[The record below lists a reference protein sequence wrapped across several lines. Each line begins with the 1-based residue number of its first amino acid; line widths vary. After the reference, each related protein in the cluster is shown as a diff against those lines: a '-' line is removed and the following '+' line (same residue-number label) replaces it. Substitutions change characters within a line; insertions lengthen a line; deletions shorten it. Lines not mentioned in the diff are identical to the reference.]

1 MAQIKTRIALRNDST
16 ANWQANSDVVLMKGE
31 MGIEFT
37 DAGETKMKL
46 GDGEKSWAQLD
57 YFGGETDVHQAQVYQ
72 ADLAEGEDDIA
83 AITRVVGENALFEG
97 DMAIVKSTIGEAIT
111 YTAYVYN
118 DSKWQA
124 MNGNY
129 NANNVYFDKDLFTT
143 KEIGYITLSSNGSAN
158 IPTTG
163 KNLTETWEQIF
174 VKEQDPS
181 VTQPEVS
188 FTQVTTGSYEVG
200 TVVTP
205 SYDAKMSAGSY
216 SYGPATG
223 LTAKSWNVNLRKGN
237 TAVQNKTTAKDT
249 FTAIVLA
256 DNDSYTINAEASYD
270 DGAIPVTN
278 KGNACAAKQIKA
290 GKVNKTSGTIS
301 SYRNTFYGT
310 TADKNSLDSTAIRA
324 LNKTGKASKAD
335 DSITVI
341 LPVGAVRVVFAYP
354 ATLRDITSVKDINGM
369 NAEIVSAFK
378 KETITV
384 AGAENDAGISYKVF
398 TTEFAAPL
406 ESANSYKVTI

>member
-16 ANWQANSDVVLMKGE
+16 ANWEANSDVVLMKGE
-31 MGIEFT
+31 MGVEFT
-37 DAGETKMKL
+37 DVGETKMKL
-46 GDGEKSWAQLD
+46 GDGLKTWAQLD

-83 AITRVVGENALFEG
+83 AITRIVGENTLFEG

-118 DSKWQA
+118 DAKWQA

-143 KEIGYITLSSNGSAN
+143 TEIGYITLQNGSAH
-158 IPTTG
+158 IPSTG
-163 KNLTETWEQIF
+163 KNLTDTWEQIF
-174 VKEQDPS
+174 VKEQNPT
-181 VTQPEVS
+181 VTPPAVS
-188 FTQVTTGSYEVG
+188 FNQVTTGSFEVG
-200 TVVTP
+200 TSVTP
-205 SYDAKMSAGSY
+205 SYDAKMSVGSY

-237 TAVQNKTTAKDT
+237 TSVQNKTTAKDT

-256 DNDSYTINAEASYD
+256 DGDSYTINAEASYD
-270 DGAIPVTN
+270 DAAVPVTN
-278 KGNACAAKQIKA
+278 KGKAYAAGQIKA
-290 GKVNKTSGTIS
+290 GKVSKTSGTIS
-301 SYRNTFYGT
+301 CYRNTFYGT
-310 TADKNSLDSTAIRA
+310 TANKDSLDSPTIRT
-324 LNKTGKASKAD
+324 LNKTGKALKAG
-335 DSITVI
+335 DSVTIA
-341 LPVGAVRVVFAYP
+341 LPAGAVRVVFAYP
-354 ATLRDITSVKDINGM
+354 ATLRDITSVKDINGL

-384 AGAENDAGISYKVF
+384 AGAGNDAGISYKVF

>member
-16 ANWQANSDVVLMKGE
+16 ANWEANSDVVLMKGE
-31 MGIEFT
+31 MGVEFT

-46 GDGEKSWAQLD
+46 GDGQKTWAQLD

-97 DMAIVKSTIGEAIT
+97 DMAIVKSTIGEAVT

-118 DSKWQA
+118 DAKWQA

-143 KEIGYITLSSNGSAN
+143 KEIGYVTLENGSAH

-163 KNLTETWEQIF
+163 KNLTDTWEQIF
-174 VKEQDPS
+174 VKEENPT
-181 VTQPEVS
+181 VTQPAVS
-188 FTQVTTGSYEVG
+188 FTTVTTGSFEVG
-200 TVVTP
+200 TSITP

-223 LTAKSWNVNLRKGN
+223 LTAKNWNVNLRKGN
-237 TAVQNKTTAKDT
+237 TSVQNKTTVKDS

-256 DNDSYTINAEASYD
+256 DGDSYTINAEASYD
-270 DGAIPVTN
+270 NAAVPVTN
-278 KGNACAAKQIKA
+278 KGNAYAAGQIKA
-290 GKVNKTSGTIS
+290 GKVSKTSGTITC
-301 SYRNTFYGT
+301 YRNTFYGT
-310 TADKNSLDSTAIRA
+310 TANKDSLDSPTIRG
-324 LNKTGKASKAD
+324 LNKTNKASKAG
-335 DSITVI
+335 DSVTIA

-354 ATLRDITSVKDINGM
+354 ATLRDITSVKDINGL

-384 AGAENDAGISYKVF
+384 AGAGNDAGISYKVF
-398 TTEFAAPL
+398 TTEFAVPL

>member
-16 ANWQANSDVVLMKGE
+16 ANWEANSDVVLMKGE
-31 MGIEFT
+31 MGVEFT

-46 GDGEKSWAQLD
+46 GDGQKTWAQLD

-97 DMAIVKSTIGEAIT
+97 DMAIVKSTSGEAVT

-118 DSKWQA
+118 DAKWQA

-143 KEIGYITLSSNGSAN
+143 KEIGYITLQNGSAH

-163 KNLTETWEQIF
+163 KNLTDTWEQIF
-174 VKEQDPS
+174 VKEQNPT
-181 VTQPEVS
+181 VTPPAVS
-188 FTQVTTGSYEVG
+188 FTQVTTGSFEVG
-200 TVVTP
+200 TSVTP

-216 SYGPATG
+216 SYGPTTG

-237 TAVQNKTTAKDT
+237 TSVQNKITAKDT
-249 FTAIVLA
+249 FTAIILA
-256 DNDSYTINAEASYD
+256 DGDSYTINAEASYD
-270 DGAIPVTN
+270 DAAVPVTN
-278 KGNACAAKQIKA
+278 KGKAYAAGQIKA
-290 GKVNKTSGTIS
+290 GKVSKTSGTIS
-301 SYRNTFYGT
+301 CYRNTFYGT
-310 TADKNSLDSTAIRA
+310 TANKDSLDSPTIRA
-324 LNKTGKASKAD
+324 LNKTGKALKAG
-335 DSITVI
+335 DSVTIA

-354 ATLRDITSVKDINGM
+354 ATLRDITSVKDINGL

-384 AGAENDAGISYKVF
+384 AGAGNDAGISYKVF

>member
-16 ANWQANSDVVLMKGE
+16 ANWEANSDVVLMKGE
-31 MGIEFT
+31 MGVEFT

-46 GDGEKSWAQLD
+46 GDGQKTWAQLD
-57 YFGGETDVHQAQVYQ
+57 YFGGESDVHQAQVYQ

-97 DMAIVKSTIGEAIT
+97 DMAIVKSAIGEATT

-143 KEIGYITLSSNGSAN
+143 KEIGYITLENGSAH
-158 IPTTG
+158 IPSTG
-163 KNLTETWEQIF
+163 KNLTDTWEQIF
-174 VKEQDPS
+174 VKEQNPT
-181 VTQPEVS
+181 VTQPAVS
-188 FTQVTTGSYEVG
+188 FTQVTTGSFEVG
-200 TVVTP
+200 TSVTP

-237 TAVQNKTTAKDT
+237 TSVQNKTTAKDI

-256 DNDSYTINAEASYD
+256 DGDSYTINAEASYD
-270 DGAIPVTN
+270 DAAVPVTN
-278 KGNACAAKQIKA
+278 KGNAYAAGQIKA
-290 GKVNKTSGTIS
+290 GKVSKTSGTIS
-301 SYRNTFYGT
+301 CYRNTFYGT
-310 TADKNSLDSTAIRA
+310 TANKDSLDSPTIRA
-324 LNKTGKASKAD
+324 LNKTGKALKAG
-335 DSITVI
+335 DSVTIA
-341 LPVGAVRVVFAYP
+341 LPVGAIRVVFAYP
-354 ATLRDITSVKDINGM
+354 ATLRDITSVKDVNGL
-369 NAEIVSAFK
+369 NAEIVSAFR

-398 TTEFAAPL
+398 TTEFAAPI
-406 ESANSYKVTI
+406 EAANSYIVKI

>member
-16 ANWQANSDVVLMKGE
+16 ANWEANSDVVLMKGE
-31 MGIEFT
+31 MGVEFT

-46 GDGEKSWAQLD
+46 GDGQKTWAQLD

-83 AITRVVGENALFEG
+83 AITRVVGENALFES
-97 DMAIVKSTIGEAIT
+97 DMAIVKSTIGEAVT

-143 KEIGYITLSSNGSAN
+143 KEIGYITLENGSAH
-158 IPTTG
+158 IPSTG
-163 KNLTETWEQIF
+163 KNLTDTWEQIF
-174 VKEQDPS
+174 VKEQNPT
-181 VTQPEVS
+181 VTPPAVS
-188 FTQVTTGSYEVG
+188 FTQVTTGSFEVG
-200 TVVTP
+200 TSVTP

-237 TAVQNKTTAKDT
+237 TSVQNKTTAKDS

-256 DNDSYTINAEASYD
+256 DGDSYTINAEASYD
-270 DGAIPVTN
+270 NAAVPVTN
-278 KGNACAAKQIKA
+278 KGKAYAAGQIKA
-290 GKVNKTSGTIS
+290 GKVSKTSGTIS
-301 SYRNTFYGT
+301 CYRNTFYGT
-310 TADKNSLDSTAIRA
+310 TANKDSLDSPTIRA
-324 LNKTGKASKAD
+324 LNKTGKALKAG
-335 DSITVI
+335 DSVTIA
-341 LPVGAVRVVFAYP
+341 LPVGVVRVVFAYP
-354 ATLRDITSVKDINGM
+354 ATLRDITSVKDINGL

-384 AGAENDAGISYKVF
+384 AGAGNDAGISYKVF

>member
-1 MAQIKTRIALRNDST
+1 MAQIKTSITLRNDST

-46 GDGEKSWAQLD
+46 GDGLKTWAQLD

-83 AITRVVGENALFEG
+83 AITRVVGENVLFEG

-124 MNGNY
+124 MIGNY
-129 NANNVYFDKDLFTT
+129 IANNVFFFQDLFTT
-143 KEIGYITLSSNGSAN
+143 KEIGYITLQNGSAN

-174 VKEQDPS
+174 VKEENPT
-181 VTQPEVS
+181 VTKPAVS
-188 FTQVTTGSYEVG
+188 FTQVTSGSYEVG
-200 TVVTP
+200 TSVTP
-205 SYDAKMSAGSY
+205 SYDAKMNAGSY
-216 SYGPATG
+216 QYGPATG
-223 LTAKSWNVNLRKGN
+223 LTANSWNVNLRKGN
-237 TAVQNKTTAKDT
+237 TAVQNKTTASGT
-249 FTAIVLA
+249 FSAIVLA
-256 DNDSYTINAEASYD
+256 DGDSYTINAEAAYD
-270 DGAIPVTN
+270 DAAIPVTN
-278 KGNACAAKQIKA
+278 KGNPYVEGQIKA
-290 GKVNKTSGTIS
+290 GRVNQTSSTIS
-301 SYRNTFYGT
+301 CYRNTFYGT
-310 TADKNSLDSTAIRA
+310 TANKDSLDSPTIRA
-324 LNKTGKASKAD
+324 LNKTNKALKVGDVVTIS
-335 DSITVI
+335 

-354 ATLRDITSVKDINGM
+354 ATLRDITSVKDVNGL

-384 AGAENDAGISYKVF
+384 AGAGNDTGISYKVF

-406 ESANSYKVTI
+406 ESTNSYKVTI

>member
-16 ANWQANSDVVLMKGE
+16 ANWEANSDVVLMKGE
-31 MGIEFT
+31 MGVEFT

-46 GDGEKSWAQLD
+46 GDGQKTWAQLD

-97 DMAIVKSTIGEAIT
+97 DMAIIKSTIGEAVT

-118 DSKWQA
+118 DAKWQA

-143 KEIGYITLSSNGSAN
+143 KEIGYVTLENGSAH

-163 KNLTETWEQIF
+163 KNLTDTWEQIF
-174 VKEQDPS
+174 VKEQNPT
-181 VTQPEVS
+181 VTPPAVS
-188 FTQVTTGSYEVG
+188 FTQVTTGSFEVG
-200 TVVTP
+200 TSVTP

-237 TAVQNKTTAKDT
+237 TSVQNKKTAKDT
-249 FTAIVLA
+249 FTAIILA
-256 DNDSYTINAEASYD
+256 DGDSYTINAEASYD
-270 DGAIPVTN
+270 DATVPVTN
-278 KGNACAAKQIKA
+278 KGKAYTAGQIKA
-290 GKVNKTSGTIS
+290 GKVNKTSSTIS
-301 SYRNTFYGT
+301 CYRNTFYGT
-310 TADKNSLDSTAIRA
+310 TANKDSLDSPTIRA
-324 LNKTGKASKAD
+324 LNKTGKALKAG
-335 DSITVI
+335 DSVTIA

-354 ATLRDITSVKDINGM
+354 ATLRDITSVKDINGL

-384 AGAENDAGISYKVF
+384 AGAGNDAGISYKVF

>member
-31 MGIEFT
+31 MGVEFT

-46 GDGEKSWAQLD
+46 GDGQKKWSELD

-97 DMAIVKSTIGEAIT
+97 DMAIVKSTIGEAVT

-143 KEIGYITLSSNGSAN
+143 TEIGYITLQNGSAH

-163 KNLTETWEQIF
+163 KNLTDTWEQIF
-174 VKEQDPS
+174 VKEQNPT
-181 VTQPEVS
+181 VTPPTVS
-188 FTQVTTGSYEVG
+188 FTQVTTGSFEVG
-200 TVVTP
+200 TSVTP

-223 LTAKSWNVNLRKGN
+223 LTAKSWNVNLKKGDK
-237 TAVQNKTTAKDT
+237 AVQNKTTAKDS

-256 DNDSYTINAEASYD
+256 DGDSYTINAEASYD

-278 KGNACAAKQIKA
+278 KGKAYAAGQIKA
-290 GKVNKTSGTIS
+290 GKVSKTSGAIT

-310 TADKNSLDSTAIRA
+310 TVNKDSLDSPTIRA
-324 LNKTGKASKAD
+324 LNKTGKALKAG
-335 DSITVI
+335 DSVTIA

-354 ATLRDITSVKDINGM
+354 ATLRDITSVKDINGL

-384 AGAENDAGISYKVF
+384 AGAGNDAGISYKVF
-398 TTEFAAPL
+398 TIEFAAPL